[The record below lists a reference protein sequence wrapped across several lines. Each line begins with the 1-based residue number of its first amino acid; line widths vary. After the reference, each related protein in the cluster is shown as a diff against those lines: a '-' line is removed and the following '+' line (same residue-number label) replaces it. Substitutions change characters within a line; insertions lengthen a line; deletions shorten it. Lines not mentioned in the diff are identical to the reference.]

1 MTTADRLREAHDE
14 AQALFH
20 AMLVSN
26 AYGDPDAPETR
37 RYVEAE
43 RHVDTILEYAQWERA
58 KAEMDALIASDIIG
72 DPALALGDHHVGVGR

>member
-1 MTTADRLREAHDE
+1 MTRMTTTDRLREANAE

-20 AMLVSN
+20 AMLDAN

-58 KAEMDALIASDIIG
+58 KAQLDALTAAD
-72 DPALALGDHHVGVGR
+72 LAAGDHFVYNAPVGR